1 MVLYEITALTI
12 AETKTIVEETAKFS
26 IPAEPSRIVGL
37 KNTPNVD
44 GNRTEIVVVGRWM
57 EAGDYTVTLSPSASF
72 TIKFEGTKT
81 EERESNPTT
90 LWLYGSKVDLS
101 FDVSYSLVSVVKA
114 TPDAPEI
121 FIDQP
126 IAPFLIAEKTR
137 LTEMRLESYSLD
149 KKKADF
155 VMTGLLLSTS
165 TIYEVE
171 LKSASSSRWIAMK
184 LDGSEWKGE
193 AVLYPSADAT
203 LKYGDSYSIN
213 GFREQGTTVE
223 LLHDN
228 LEVIEM
234 IPEPPRLLSCSAEPA
249 TGLNT
254 TTLTLTTHAL
264 SSGVE
269 YALTLRGSKLDR
281 NDDTS
286 NNEKSDVIISVEGK
300 ATIVLPLTLYP
311 LNDADV
317 EYGMNYSIISLS
329 TTGETQ
335 PVVIE
340 PIASSFKTPI
350 EPARIETVSAGLN
363 GKKDTTILT
372 MTGRKL
378 HDNQQKVVIS
388 RVGSSS
394 TWSAEIFNVSES
406 GCLANFTVGDD
417 ETTSS
422 LKFGVTYEIESVGEG
437 VDSFY
442 VNPGRSFFVPL
453 PPRIATLTFASC
465 EITTNRTVLTVE
477 GTSLPNG
484 KTYTATTTSSH
495 TFSIEFSSDTL
506 GTSTILLGWADEMKR
521 KDDEFILWIHL
532 SSRPPLVPSVSAIG
546 CDFDSSTLNN
556 VVLTVTSSGM
566 NGEVFTVQVSEK
578 QDASNILSFSMTFS
592 SASGSKNVAVYKQ
605 TGTLEYGKEYE
616 LVKVF
621 SSTVN
626 AVIPSPALVLKIPA
640 APSSEL

>member
-1 MVLYEITALTI
+1 MTFSSASGSKNVAVYKQTGTLEYGKEYELVKVFSSTVNAVIPSPALVLKIPAAPSRIIKAKCDLGGTNDTEALITLEGLFLPGGKSFSITLFKVVSNVRTGDSFTLTGTISGTGNQTSTQLTETLYPSHANLSFGTDYEITALTI
-12 AETKTIVEETAKFS
+12 AEMKTVVEETSKFS

-57 EAGDYTVTLSPSASF
+57 DAGDYTVTLSPSASF
-72 TIKFEGTKT
+72 TITFEGTKT
-81 EERESNPTT
+81 EERESKPTT

-114 TPDAPEI
+114 TPDAPDI

-126 IAPFLIAEKTR
+126 IAPFMIAGKTR
-137 LTEMRLESYSLD
+137 LTEMRLKSYSLD

-317 EYGMNYSIISLS
+317 EYGMNYSII
-329 TTGETQ
+329 
-335 PVVIE
+335 
-340 PIASSFKTPI
+340 
-350 EPARIETVSAGLN
+350 
-363 GKKDTTILT
+363 
-372 MTGRKL
+372 
-378 HDNQQKVVIS
+378 
-388 RVGSSS
+388 
-394 TWSAEIFNVSES
+394 
-406 GCLANFTVGDD
+406 
-417 ETTSS
+417 
-422 LKFGVTYEIESVGEG
+422 
-437 VDSFY
+437 
-442 VNPGRSFFVPL
+442 
-453 PPRIATLTFASC
+453 
-465 EITTNRTVLTVE
+465 
-477 GTSLPNG
+477 
-484 KTYTATTTSSH
+484 
-495 TFSIEFSSDTL
+495 
-506 GTSTILLGWADEMKR
+506 
-521 KDDEFILWIHL
+521 
-532 SSRPPLVPSVSAIG
+532 
-546 CDFDSSTLNN
+546 
-556 VVLTVTSSGM
+556 
-566 NGEVFTVQVSEK
+566 
-578 QDASNILSFSMTFS
+578 
-592 SASGSKNVAVYKQ
+592 
-605 TGTLEYGKEYE
+605 
-616 LVKVF
+616 
-621 SSTVN
+621 
-626 AVIPSPALVLKIPA
+626 
-640 APSSEL
+640 